1 MKIGCCEVAVV
12 GLIVNVIS
20 LAIYASYNIKLTSKQ
35 LELEK
40 QNGELKKE
48 MAEIERVNG
57 KEKQDIKDLQQ
68 QVQILMKKKKKHE
81 YE

>member
-1 MKIGCCEVAVV
+1 MKIGCCELALV

-20 LAIYASYNIKLTSKQ
+20 LAIYAGYNIKLASKQ

-48 MAEIERVNG
+48 LAEIERVNG
-57 KEKQDIKDLQQ
+57 KEKQAIKDLQQ
-68 QVQILMKKKKKHE
+68 QVQTIVKKFKK